1 MLISYLLQQ
10 HKVWKGCKLRI
21 YVIAQ
26 KEEENEEM
34 KKHLQKHIYM
44 LRIDAT
50 VFIVNLLPDEDIS
63 TDALQKTIHMEN
75 RTRAMLRARF
85 LLVYLLYTNRLYI

>member
-1 MLISYLLQQ
+1 M
-10 HKVWKGCKLRI
+10 RI

-26 KEEENEEM
+26 REEENEEM

-50 VFIVNLLPDEDIS
+50 VFIVNLITEEDVS
-63 TDALQKTIHMEN
+63 DDALQKTIHMET
-75 RTRAMLRARF
+75 RTRA
-85 LLVYLLYTNRLYI
+85 LLKVC